1 MSGFVP
7 EHESI
12 YFGNSLPPYFWNC
25 QDNFYSR
32 KPRYFVLG
40 SYYYLSSRGI
50 KKGSLDTHHSIENK
64 EHTLFCG
71 SENGYRSG
79 ICVCSYYI
87 G

>member
-40 SYYYLSSRGI
+40 SYYLSSRGI
-50 KKGSLDTHHSIENK
+50 KKGSLDTHT
-64 EHTLFCG
+64 TLLKTKNILFFVEVKTVIG
-71 SENGYRSG
+71 LVY
-79 ICVCSYYI
+79 VCSYYV